1 MTQVVLGS
9 RLRTPVGEDEK
20 ELHRNSMRRELDSA
34 LRLAQ
39 MSHVTDTSLGNNESC
54 ESIETPVMGRRQV
67 NHTETQETGAEQR
80 LQQQVTYYNLS
91 ASSVLM
97 STHLMSVTMYVFIA
111 FVSIHQFI
119 ECHKHVN

>member
-1 MTQVVLGS
+1 MLGS
-9 RLRTPVGEDEK
+9 RLRSPVGEDEK

-67 NHTETQETGAEQR
+67 NHTETQDQG
-80 LQQQVTYYNLS
+80 LQSQVTFHKHIINVLS
-91 ASSVLM
+91 TLSRKFD
-97 STHLMSVTMYVFIA
+97 VFIA
-111 FVSIHQFI
+111 LMWIPRLI
-119 ECHKHVN
+119 ECHRHVN

>member
-1 MTQVVLGS
+1 MLGS

-54 ESIETPVMGRRQV
+54 ESIETPALGRRQV
-67 NHTETQETGAEQR
+67 NHTETQDPGTEQR
-80 LQQQVTYYNLS
+80 LHIQVTFDYTTMFIDILS
-91 ASSVLM
+91 KLSRKLHV
-97 STHLMSVTMYVFIA
+97 HMYICMYSLFIA
-111 FVSIHQFI
+111 
-119 ECHKHVN
+119 